1 MKFKIVFYLFLFVC
15 IILFFLIFNTNKV
28 LNYQDDLIQKQ
39 NQTYIKLKDSIKV
52 LNEYRATNAYF
63 SLVKESNKMEGQTAD
78 NLLDLEKQLKNTI
91 RVLNTN
97 GGLEKIIP
105 EVSKKGVFLIDQIKV
120 INQQW
125 ILIGFKSNEMEG
137 QALLEYIVKSDNFIQ
152 FKNITHFL
160 SPS

>member
-15 IILFFLIFNTNKV
+15 IILFFQIFNTNKV

-52 LNEYRATNAYF
+52 LNEYKATNAYF
-63 SLVKESNKMEGQTAD
+63 SLAKESNMMEGQTAG
-78 NLLDLEKQLKNTI
+78 NLLDLEKQLKNAL

-97 GGLEKIIP
+97 GGLKKIIP
-105 EVSKKGVFLIDQIKV
+105 EVSKKGIFLIDQIKV

-125 ILIGFKSNEMEG
+125 ILIGFKGNEMEG
-137 QALLEYIVKSDNFIQ
+137 QALLEYTVKSDNSIQ

-160 SPS
+160 SPL